1 MNSQQIAYFLE
12 VVRQGSFTKAAQ
24 VLYTSQPS
32 LSRQIAR
39 LEDEFGAEL
48 FCRSRTG
55 AVLSPIGKKYYDL
68 FVEMEKRLAE
78 LSMEAKRESL
88 QLEKS
93 VHIGVPEGW
102 DVLPLIEK
110 MEALLSVRGEELK
123 MTFSAYSYRL
133 LLSQLRNHQIDGC
146 ICPKG
151 LIVPLEHMAFLDLP
165 PLQNVL
171 LYSRKHCPP
180 GKPGPGI
187 YGERISERRNCCFL
201 SRRILL
207 FRRRISWAFCR
218 IKALSLRQKNI
229 TILIQSCWM

>member
-55 AVLSPIGKKYYDL
+55 AVLSPIGKKYYAL

-93 VHIGVPEGW
+93 VNIGVPEGW

-110 MEALLSVRGEELK
+110 MEALLSARGEELK

-151 LIVPLEHMAFLDLP
+151 LIVPLEHMAFLDLS
-165 PLQNVL
+165 PL
-171 LYSRKHCPP
+171 
-180 GKPGPGI
+180 
-187 YGERISERRNCCFL
+187 
-201 SRRILL
+201 
-207 FRRRISWAFCR
+207 
-218 IKALSLRQKNI
+218 
-229 TILIQSCWM
+229 

>member
-93 VHIGVPEGW
+93 VHIGVPEGGGCSPI
-102 DVLPLIEK
+102 D
-110 MEALLSVRGEELK
+110 RG
-123 MTFSAYSYRL
+123 
-133 LLSQLRNHQIDGC
+133 N
-146 ICPKG
+146 
-151 LIVPLEHMAFLDLP
+151 
-165 PLQNVL
+165 
-171 LYSRKHCPP
+171 
-180 GKPGPGI
+180 
-187 YGERISERRNCCFL
+187 ERI
-201 SRRILL
+201 
-207 FRRRISWAFCR
+207 
-218 IKALSLRQKNI
+218 LRYR
-229 TILIQSCWM
+229 

>member
-102 DVLPLIEK
+102 DVLKLIEK
-110 MEALLSVRGEELK
+110 MEALLSARGEELK

-180 GKPGPGI
+180 ENGQ
-187 YGERISERRNCCFL
+187 E
-201 SRRILL
+201 
-207 FRRRISWAFCR
+207 
-218 IKALSLRQKNI
+218 
-229 TILIQSCWM
+229 

>member
-39 LEDEFGAEL
+39 MEDEFGAEL

-68 FVEMEKRLAE
+68 FVEMEKCLAE

-110 MEALLSVRGEELK
+110 MEALLSARGEELK

-146 ICPKG
+146 ICPK
-151 LIVPLEHMAFLDLP
+151 
-165 PLQNVL
+165 
-171 LYSRKHCPP
+171 
-180 GKPGPGI
+180 
-187 YGERISERRNCCFL
+187 
-201 SRRILL
+201 
-207 FRRRISWAFCR
+207 
-218 IKALSLRQKNI
+218 
-229 TILIQSCWM
+229 

>member
-12 VVRQGSFTKAAQ
+12 VIRQGAFTKAAQ

-39 LEDEFGAEL
+39 LEDEFGVEL

-110 MEALLSVRGEELK
+110 MEALLAERREELK

-146 ICPKG
+146 IWSEGADCAIG
-151 LIVPLEHMAFLDLP
+151 AYVLP
-165 PLQNVL
+165 RFTAP
-171 LYSRKHCPP
+171 
-180 GKPGPGI
+180 
-187 YGERISERRNCCFL
+187 SECAAVFQ
-201 SRRILL
+201 
-207 FRRRISWAFCR
+207 
-218 IKALSLRQKNI
+218 KASFA
-229 TILIQSCWM
+229 

>member
-1 MNSQQIAYFLE
+1 
-12 VVRQGSFTKAAQ
+12 
-24 VLYTSQPS
+24 
-32 LSRQIAR
+32 
-39 LEDEFGAEL
+39 
-48 FCRSRTG
+48 
-55 AVLSPIGKKYYDL
+55 
-68 FVEMEKRLAE
+68 MEKRLAE

-110 MEALLSVRGEELK
+110 MEALLAERQEELK

-151 LIVPLEHMAFLDLP
+151 LIVPLEPMAFLDLP

-180 GKPGPGI
+180 
-187 YGERISERRNCCFL
+187 
-201 SRRILL
+201 
-207 FRRRISWAFCR
+207 
-218 IKALSLRQKNI
+218 
-229 TILIQSCWM
+229 

>member
-68 FVEMEKRLAE
+68 FVEMEKHLAE

-93 VHIGVPEGW
+93 VHIGVP
-102 DVLPLIEK
+102 K
-110 MEALLSVRGEELK
+110 ME
-123 MTFSAYSYRL
+123 YSL
-133 LLSQLRNHQIDGC
+133 
-146 ICPKG
+146 
-151 LIVPLEHMAFLDLP
+151 
-165 PLQNVL
+165 
-171 LYSRKHCPP
+171 
-180 GKPGPGI
+180 
-187 YGERISERRNCCFL
+187 
-201 SRRILL
+201 
-207 FRRRISWAFCR
+207 
-218 IKALSLRQKNI
+218 
-229 TILIQSCWM
+229 